1 MIVYLSRQEGRDII
15 ITMKDSFDR
24 KLRRKF
30 RRLQLNF
37 RRVDFTLIG
46 DEGRPWRRAIALG
59 AGLILLVLAA
69 LLGGTEIQLMS
80 TPEVKTIEERGV
92 LRVGVR
98 YDMPGLNG
106 EDGLETAIARRIA
119 DRILPEGDGENT
131 LELVEVSSITGCTK
145 LDDGTVDMVIAM
157 MGSSMAPG
165 YYYSSPYYSDEC
177 ILAVLSGTSSFA
189 LKNFTVGLIQTN
201 RLRNSPEEA
210 LVDSFCASNN
220 SFVISKRSYPSYD
233 DLINGLK
240 KGEVGGI
247 AVTKL
252 HYAQLSAL
260 YDIVP
265 TTLSFGTVD
274 YCVMTASDNST
285 LAAIADMVIEEMWK
299 SGEMDELHVKYG
311 LS

>member
-1 MIVYLSRQEGRDII
+1 MFTCQGGTQGAII
-15 ITMKDSFDR
+15 INMKNSLDR

-37 RRVDFTLIG
+37 RRVNFTLIG

-59 AGLILLVLAA
+59 AGLFVVLLLA
-69 LLGGTEIQLMS
+69 LIGGTETQLMA

-106 EDGLETAIARRIA
+106 EDGLEQALARRIA
-119 DRILPEGDGENT
+119 ERMLPQSDTENC
-131 LELVEVSSITGCTK
+131 LELVEVSSMTGCTK

-157 MGSSMAPG
+157 MSPSVAPT

-177 ILAVLSGTSSFA
+177 ILAVMSGTSSFA
-189 LKNFTVGLIQTN
+189 LKNFTVGLIQKN
-201 RLRNSPEEA
+201 KLRSSAEEA
-210 LVDSFCASNN
+210 LVDTFTENN
-220 SFVISKRSYPSYD
+220 NNFVITKRSYPSYD
-233 DLINGLK
+233 DLITGLK

-247 AVTKL
+247 ALTRL
-252 HYAQLSAL
+252 HYEQLSKE

-265 TTLSFGTVD
+265 TSLSFGTVD
-274 YCVMTASDNST
+274 YCVMAATDNST
-285 LAAIADMVIEEMWK
+285 LAQIADMEIQELWN